1 MQEDY
6 QNQLTWTHVDHQSLN
21 YQPKSEHGLD
31 LDLLPICNRC
41 MCSLVFMHVP
51 QQLEQWLSLN
61 LLPVCGSCFP
71 TGLLLMA
78 SVKRMRLDLQ

>member
-51 QQLEQWLSLN
+51 QQLVVSESVTCLWILFPYWAASYGLSEKG
-61 LLPVCGSCFP
+61 C
-71 TGLLLMA
+71 A
-78 SVKRMRLDLQ
+78 